1 MTTRG
6 ITNLWTPIL
15 YELVNKNLF
24 HMCFNPDYINR
35 NLVSKDKTKAN
46 IIQNSLYIFT
56 YKVWLFSFAYNLSRS
71 LYILED
77 NFSVVIKRLQKQ
89 SILHLILMSRGYLP
103 NSPYTRQFGVVTL
116 TPKILFKNCKCTF
129 SILSFLP
136 TPQTSLPYNRIGATI
151 ESKIFSC
158 KSIGSCRFLIL

>member
-1 MTTRG
+1 MNWSIRICFTCVLIQIILTG
-6 ITNLWTPIL
+6 IWFLKIKLRPIL
-15 YELVNKNLF
+15 
-24 HMCFNPDYINR
+24 
-35 NLVSKDKTKAN
+35 SK
-46 IIQNSLYIFT
+46 IVCMFFT

-89 SILHLILMSRGYLP
+89 SILHLMLMSRGYLP

-136 TPQTSLPYNRIGATI
+136 TPQTSLPYNRIGATS
-151 ESKIFSC
+151 ESKMFSC